1 MSKLRSFDVF
11 DAKSCLYGALRC
23 IGINLE
29 SLQLDRNTPNFFHPN
44 KSALV
49 RLGKFKVLGSFGE
62 LHPNTALRMGLGD
75 SPIIFSI
82 FPEQI
87 PDIRQKF
94 KKSSLEYSDYP
105 SVVRDFAFV
114 MRENVEVQ
122 KIMNAIKK
130 LDKDLIKE
138 VKLFDVFEG
147 SEAYQQVGP
156 GKKSLAF
163 EVLIQPNNR
172 TLEDKEIELVSHDK
186 GKFGRILGEIFVGD
200 STYSIN
206 QLMIDNHHA
215 VLYDGQSKEDIA
227 ANHLKNR
234 ATLTEQGKVV

>member
-1 MSKLRSFDVF
+1 MLRYLGIKLD
-11 DAKSCLYGALRC
+11 
-23 IGINLE
+23 
-29 SLQLDRNTPNFFHPN
+29 SLQIDRQVPNFFHPN

-49 RLGKFKVLGSFGE
+49 RLGKFKVLGAFGE
-62 LHPNTALRMGLGD
+62 LHPNTALRMGLSG

-87 PDIRQKF
+87 PDIRGKL

-122 KIMNAIKK
+122 KIMNKVK
-130 LDKDLIKE
+130 RLDKDLIKE

-147 SEAYQQVGP
+147 SQAYQQVGP

-163 EVLIQPNNR
+163 EVLIQPKDR
-172 TLEDKEIELVSHDK
+172 TLEDKEIELLCEK
-186 GKFGRILGEIFVGD
+186 I
-200 STYSIN
+200 
-206 QLMIDNHHA
+206 
-215 VLYDGQSKEDIA
+215 IA
-227 ANHLKNR
+227 EVNNISGGSLR
-234 ATLTEQGKVV
+234 